1 MQNVLLAIHVMVA
14 LFMVGLI
21 LIQRSEGGGLGMG
34 RSEASLLSTRG
45 SANLLTR
52 ATGIL
57 ATLFFITSIGL
68 AVIAGVNRSGGSIF
82 DNKTTTQQPPAN
94 PAGGAPSAP
103 QAPTAPTR

>member
-1 MQNVLLAIHVMVA
+1 MQNVLLAIHIMVA

-21 LIQRSEGGGLGMG
+21 LMQRSEGGGLGMG

-52 ATGIL
+52 ATAIL
-57 ATLFFITSIGL
+57 AALFFVTSIAL
-68 AVIAGVNRSGGSIF
+68 AIVAGANRTGGSIF
-82 DNKTTTQQPPAN
+82 DAKPSQQQPAAP
-94 PAGGAPSAP
+94 PAGAPVTP